1 MDTWEILR
9 HVDHTLLSPTAGWN
23 EIRQV
28 CDDGVKYN
36 VASVCIPPAF
46 VKRAKDYVKDRVK
59 ICTVIGF
66 PNGYATTQAKGF
78 EARDA
83 ILCGADELDMV
94 INIGELKSGN
104 DKYVGWEIG
113 ALAELCHSAGRILKV
128 IVEACLLTESE
139 KVRACALVTEAG
151 ADYIKTSTGFSTG
164 GATRADVRLF
174 KEHIGAGVKI
184 KAAGGIRTMQDAEAF
199 LRLGCDRLGA
209 SSIVKMV
216 KEAERAGL
224 KL

>member
-83 ILCGADELDMV
+83 MLCGAD
-94 INIGELKSGN
+94 
-104 DKYVGWEIG
+104 
-113 ALAELCHSAGRILKV
+113 
-128 IVEACLLTESE
+128 
-139 KVRACALVTEAG
+139 
-151 ADYIKTSTGFSTG
+151 
-164 GATRADVRLF
+164 
-174 KEHIGAGVKI
+174 
-184 KAAGGIRTMQDAEAF
+184 
-199 LRLGCDRLGA
+199 
-209 SSIVKMV
+209 
-216 KEAERAGL
+216 
-224 KL
+224 

>member
-83 ILCGADELDMV
+83 ILCGADELDM
-94 INIGELKSGN
+94 SST
-104 DKYVGWEIG
+104 
-113 ALAELCHSAGRILKV
+113 SAN
-128 IVEACLLTESE
+128 
-139 KVRACALVTEAG
+139 
-151 ADYIKTSTGFSTG
+151 
-164 GATRADVRLF
+164 
-174 KEHIGAGVKI
+174 
-184 KAAGGIRTMQDAEAF
+184 
-199 LRLGCDRLGA
+199 
-209 SSIVKMV
+209 
-216 KEAERAGL
+216 
-224 KL
+224 

>member
-1 MDTWEILR
+1 MDFFHSMAWIAITFLFFTALVAVISGWKTRGDNLDSAEGYFLAGRGLPGI
-9 HVDHTLLSPTAGWN
+9 VIAGSLLLTNLSAEQMVGLNGQGWASDMSP
-23 EIRQV
+23 I
-28 CDDGVKYN
+28 
-36 VASVCIPPAF
+36 
-46 VKRAKDYVKDRVK
+46 
-59 ICTVIGF
+59 
-66 PNGYATTQAKGF
+66 
-78 EARDA
+78 
-83 ILCGADELDMV
+83 
-94 INIGELKSGN
+94 
-104 DKYVGWEIG
+104 GWEIG

>member
-66 PNGYATTQAKGF
+66 PNGYARTQAKGF

-83 ILCGADELDMV
+83 MLCGADELDMV

-151 ADYIKTSTGFSTG
+151 ADYIKTSTGFSTV

-199 LRLGCDRLGA
+199 LRLGCVRLGA

>member
-66 PNGYATTQAKGF
+66 PNGYATTQGLRRGTPCSA
-78 EARDA
+78 ARTNW
-83 ILCGADELDMV
+83 IW
-94 INIGELKSGN
+94 SST
-104 DKYVGWEIG
+104 
-113 ALAELCHSAGRILKV
+113 SAN
-128 IVEACLLTESE
+128 
-139 KVRACALVTEAG
+139 
-151 ADYIKTSTGFSTG
+151 
-164 GATRADVRLF
+164 
-174 KEHIGAGVKI
+174 
-184 KAAGGIRTMQDAEAF
+184 
-199 LRLGCDRLGA
+199 
-209 SSIVKMV
+209 
-216 KEAERAGL
+216 
-224 KL
+224 